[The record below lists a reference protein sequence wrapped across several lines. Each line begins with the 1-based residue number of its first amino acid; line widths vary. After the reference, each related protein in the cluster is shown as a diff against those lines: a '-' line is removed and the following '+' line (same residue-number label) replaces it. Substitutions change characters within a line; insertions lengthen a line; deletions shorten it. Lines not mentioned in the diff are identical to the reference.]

1 MKSYEVWLTGKEHKG
16 LLKRYPFKIQAI
28 IYCLLKGYVY
38 DFGRF
43 GLVLREGIS
52 IEKVDNDNR

>member
-1 MKSYEVWLTGKEHKG
+1 MKNYEIWLIGKEKRG

-43 GLVLREGIS
+43 GLVLRKDIS
-52 IEKVDNDNR
+52 IEEVNNE